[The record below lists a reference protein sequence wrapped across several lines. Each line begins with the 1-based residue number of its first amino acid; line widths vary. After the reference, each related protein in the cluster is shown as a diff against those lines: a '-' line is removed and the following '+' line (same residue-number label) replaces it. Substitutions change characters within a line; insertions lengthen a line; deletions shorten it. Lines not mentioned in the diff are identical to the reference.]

1 MAESGVS
8 ALQRKAGPPPAG
20 RLLLIVAGFLTAMLY
35 ILPAWATWRAV
46 TQAIAEGYFYARS
59 DFDTM
64 WRAGFLIRAGGVAT
78 LYDRPLFDA
87 WLQRQSGGGLADIS
101 WLYAPPMGLLAAAV
115 SVLPLRAAFWAWF
128 AATALLAAGLLRRA
142 GLGWRVIAA
151 GLAGP
156 VVFYDFILGQNGT
169 LTGGLLVASLLMM
182 ETRPRL
188 AGVLA
193 GCLCIKP
200 QIGIL
205 LPAVLARRRLG
216 LPAAVCGLTVALLAA
231 ISCLPGGW
239 RGWWL
244 FFTQAQPNAGRILA
258 IPFGETFQITCFT
271 VFMAARS
278 LHATL
283 GAAWIAQLIA
293 SAASFALVWLVW
305 RRPGADNVA
314 RMAVTVCCSSLAMPY
329 GFSYDLVGFSIAMAA
344 LMPGAGPRQLAVL
357 AMLWLCPGY
366 AGLLTAR
373 TGIVWFPAAAVLGAA
388 LAAARLRKAVPG
400 FDPAEAIS

>member
-1 MAESGVS
+1 MAMDGSPVMESKSGL
-8 ALQRKAGPPPAG
+8 APAG
-20 RLLLIVAGFLTAMLY
+20 RLLLILAGFFTAMLY
-35 ILPAWATWRAV
+35 ILPAWATFRGAA
-46 TQAIAEGYFYARS
+46 QAIAQGYFYARS

-64 WRAGFLIRAGGVAT
+64 WHAGFLIRAGAVAT
-78 LYDRPLFDA
+78 LYNRPLFDA

-101 WLYAPPMGLLAAAV
+101 WLYTPPMGLLAAAV
-115 SVLPLRAAFWAWF
+115 SILPLRAAFWTWF
-128 AATALLAAGLLRRA
+128 AATALIAAILLRRA

-156 VVFYDFILGQNGT
+156 VAFYDFLLGQNGT

-182 ETRPRL
+182 ETRPKL

-205 LPAVLARRRLG
+205 LPAVLARRRLI
-216 LPAAVCGLTVALLAA
+216 LPAAACGLTVALLAA
-231 ISCLPGGW
+231 ISGA

-244 FFTQAQPNAGRILA
+244 FFHLAQPNADRILA

-283 GAAWIAQLIA
+283 GAAWLAQLLA
-293 SAASFALVWLVW
+293 SAAGFALVWLAW
-305 RRPGADNVA
+305 RRPDADNVA
-314 RMAVTVCCSSLAMPY
+314 RMALTVCCSSLAMPY

-344 LMPGAGPRQLAVL
+344 LMPGAGPLRLAVL
-357 AMLWLCPGY
+357 ALLWLCPGY

-373 TGIVWFPAAAVLGAA
+373 TGIVWFPAAALLGAA
-388 LAAARLRKAVPG
+388 LAAARLRRAPPG